1 MKKRLIIISLI
12 VGFVGGIHT
21 YSRTIGKNQQK
32 KIEQWKDNYFKF
44 YEFYCV
50 LNQWLRIHIEGKS
63 IEEYLVKNNYHNI
76 AIYGMKELGE
86 ALLMEL
92 KDSKINVK
100 YAIDKN
106 AGDIHTT
113 VKMLKP
119 NDELDEVDLVIVTAI
134 HWFDEIEIEM
144 RDKFKCP
151 ILSIDDVL
159 FDL

>member
-1 MKKRLIIISLI
+1 
-12 VGFVGGIHT
+12 
-21 YSRTIGKNQQK
+21 
-32 KIEQWKDNYFKF
+32 
-44 YEFYCV
+44 
-50 LNQWLRIHIEGKS
+50 
-63 IEEYLVKNNYHNI
+63 
-76 AIYGMKELGE
+76 MKELGE